1 MAVKK
6 PFAAKRIKG
15 NDEPDPGT
23 QQQVIQ
29 NVQPSETEQVSL
41 SPQSILSPMD
51 LTSLQ
56 SLGVFM
62 FFDDV
67 NPESTRDLSEFLI
80 KANCVFDDEQ
90 PLTIFINSPG
100 GSVYH
105 GFGIIDLMEA
115 SRLPI
120 QTVAIGS
127 VCSMGAIIFTSGTPG
142 MRVMSRNAYIMTHQF
157 SDWMEAKYHE
167 FVAHRKHHDELHDK
181 FVQHFVRT
189 TKMSEKQVKDVL
201 LGNTDKWITAKE
213 ALKYGLC
220 DLVKDPWSDA

>member
-1 MAVKK
+1 MAKSPTTRK
-6 PFAAKRIKG
+6 GASIK
-15 NDEPDPGT
+15 NET
-23 QQQVIQ
+23 ETVVQQVQQVIQ
-29 NVQPSETEQVSL
+29 QPLPGQEYEVMQ
-41 SPQSILSPMD
+41 LSPMD
-51 LTSLQ
+51 VTSLN

-67 NPESTRDLSEFLI
+67 SPESSKELSEFLI
-80 KANCVFDDEQ
+80 KANCVLSDDQ

-105 GFGIIDLMEA
+105 GFGIVDLMEA

-127 VCSMGAIIFTSGTPG
+127 VCSMGSIIFTSGTPG

-167 FVAHRKHHDELHDK
+167 FVAHRKHHDQLHDK
-181 FVQHFVRT
+181 FIQHFVRT
-189 TKMSEKQVKDVL
+189 TKMTEKQVKDVL

-220 DLVKDPWSDA
+220 DLVKDPWSEA

>member
-1 MAVKK
+1 M
-6 PFAAKRIKG
+6 AAKKSFTTKRTKG
-15 NDEPDPGT
+15 NDTPDPGK

-29 NVQPSETEQVSL
+29 NVQLSETEQASL

-67 NPESTRDLSEFLI
+67 SPESTRDLSEFLI
-80 KANCVFDDEQ
+80 KANCIFADKQ

-127 VCSMGAIIFTSGTPG
+127 VCSMGSIIFTSGTRG

-167 FVAHRKHHDELHDK
+167 FVAHRKHHDELHNK

-189 TKMSEKQVKDVL
+189 TKMSEKQVKDIL